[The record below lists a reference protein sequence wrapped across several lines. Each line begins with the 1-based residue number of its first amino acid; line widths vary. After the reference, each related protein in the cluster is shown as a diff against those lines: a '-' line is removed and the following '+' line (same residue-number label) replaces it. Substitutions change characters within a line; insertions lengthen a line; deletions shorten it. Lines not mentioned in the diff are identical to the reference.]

1 MTLETIIKNMFC
13 FYLKERVKKI
23 IINNKKL
30 SNYKLNY
37 KINKRSLIH

>member
-1 MTLETIIKNMFC
+1 MVNNLII
-13 FYLKERVKKI
+13 KI